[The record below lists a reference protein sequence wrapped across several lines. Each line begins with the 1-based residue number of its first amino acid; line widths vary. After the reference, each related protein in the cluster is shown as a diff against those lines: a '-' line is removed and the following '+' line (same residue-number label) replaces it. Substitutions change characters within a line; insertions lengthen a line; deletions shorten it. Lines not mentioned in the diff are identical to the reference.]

1 MAIEGVTA
9 DVAANKDHAP
19 WYSLAGDRAP
29 NPHKGIYVKK
39 RQEGCFQVTG
49 SDQNENRILI
59 NN

>member
-39 RQEGCFQVTG
+39 GRKVFFK
-49 SDQNENRILI
+49 
-59 NN
+59 